1 MVRPANTLKTLHDIV
16 STISEPVQ
24 RSILDV
30 PLTNDALTELLRLL
44 PLGLR
49 ALFPFK
55 APAHQ
60 TTRPILVVLPPN
72 PSTSLPLLLL
82 ALASSPESPIIVLPT
97 PQLLIQALEETTAH
111 PAPGIVLAHESIA
124 EGVIEQVAEAM
135 EGKCG
140 VLIAG
145 DTSRRLEPLGR
156 KAAGHGVD
164 VRFWEDLWTAAEDVE
179 GLEIASK
186 SARVLLPRD
195 RGH

>member
-16 STISEPVQ
+16 APVSEPVQ

-49 ALFPFK
+49 ALFPLK
-55 APAHQ
+55 APEHK

-82 ALASSPESPIIVLPT
+82 ALASSLESPIIVLPT
-97 PQLLIQALEETTAH
+97 PQLLIQALEETKSH

-124 EGVIEQVAEAM
+124 EGVVEQVAEAM

-145 DTSRRLEPLGR
+145 DTTRRLEPLGR
-156 KAAGHGVD
+156 KAARHGVD
-164 VRFWEDLWTAAEDVE
+164 VRFWEDLWTAAEDVD
-179 GLEIASK
+179 GLDIASK
-186 SARVLLPRD
+186 SVTLPALF
-195 RGH
+195 GQ